1 MAGIKAIKTYD
12 LESERK
18 KALNI
23 NPVLQIVYTSTN
35 ATRAGRTSSTG
46 RWLSLR
52 TISYDCV
59 FPQGSYIPRRRQTQT
74 SYSEN
79 KGVTKPSRGKIR
91 AIRVETGKSAVG
103 KASVRVARDQEPEDS
118 R

>member
-1 MAGIKAIKTYD
+1 MSIHPLTLPEQVGPALQEDGI
-12 LESERK
+12 RH
-18 KALNI
+18 
-23 NPVLQIVYTSTN
+23 P
-35 ATRAGRTSSTG
+35 
-46 RWLSLR
+46 LSLR
-52 TISYDCV
+52 TSSYDCV

-91 AIRVETGKSAVG
+91 AIRVETWKSAVG